1 MVPQFPLFPGI
12 PGGPEL
18 LIVLLV
24 MVIVLGVPTLL
35 VAAAAFFGLRYFRGG
50 DTRAERIEELEREVY
65 ELRQRLG
72 EERTPSD
79 ARADDVRPTDD
90 FDADDS
96 RTDDYGGS
104 DGSGDS
110 DGRER

>member
-1 MVPQFPLFPGI
+1 MVPTFPLFPGI

-24 MVIVLGVPTLL
+24 MVIVLGIPTLL

-50 DTRAERIEELEREVY
+50 DTREERIEELEREVF

-72 EERTPSD
+72 EERTTAD
-79 ARADDVRPTDD
+79 AHADDAHPPTDD
-90 FDADDS
+90 SDADDS
-96 RTDDYGGS
+96 RTDDF
-104 DGSGDS
+104 GDS
-110 DGRER
+110 DAPER

>member
-1 MVPQFPLFPGI
+1 MVPTFPLFPGL

-24 MVIVLGVPTLL
+24 MVLVLGIPTLL
-35 VAAAAFFGLRYFRGG
+35 VAAAAFFGLRYVRGG
-50 DTRAERIEELEREVY
+50 DTREERIAELEREVS

-72 EERTPSD
+72 EEPTSSD
-79 ARADDVRPTDD
+79 ARADD
-90 FDADDS
+90 FAADDS
-96 RTDDYGGS
+96 HTGDFGGS
-104 DGSGDS
+104 GG